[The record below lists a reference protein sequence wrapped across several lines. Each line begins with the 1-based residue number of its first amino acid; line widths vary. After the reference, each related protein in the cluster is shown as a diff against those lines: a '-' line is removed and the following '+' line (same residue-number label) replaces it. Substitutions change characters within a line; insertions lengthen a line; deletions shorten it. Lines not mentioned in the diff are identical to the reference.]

1 MAKLT
6 SLEDLGRLL
15 SESEK
20 SMLEERARSIEP
32 RNGYDGR
39 AQKLGVRLD
48 SKRRRG
54 KTMTIISGFQSTPDE
69 LEEIAARIKRTC
81 GAGGTVLDNEIA
93 IQGDHRGTIIAMLKK
108 LGYQVT

>member
-15 SESEK
+15 SEPDRK
-20 SMLEERARSIEP
+20 MLEERARSVEP
-32 RNGYDGR
+32 RKGYDGR
-39 AQKLGVRLD
+39 AQKLDVRLD

-69 LEEIAARIKRTC
+69 LEEIAARMKRAC

-93 IQGDHRGTIIAMLKK
+93 IQGDHRAVAIEMLKK
-108 LGYQVT
+108 LGYQVK